1 MSFFKNRAV
10 KAAEK
15 KRRAELSALCESMK
29 ELEQALSQNETL
41 FNLTTDSDLLD
52 SLIFE
57 RNAMSARL
65 RYLLKR
71 AKELQKEPA

>member
-1 MSFFKNRAV
+1 MFFKNRAA

-15 KRRAELSALCESMK
+15 KRRAELSALCERMK
-29 ELEQALSQNETL
+29 ELEQELSQNEAL

-57 RNAMSARL
+57 RNAKTARL
-65 RYLLKR
+65 SYLLKR
-71 AKELQKEPA
+71 AKELEKEPA